1 MASRLSKTASGLNL
15 PDIILL
21 GHGSRRGIDTDEGLK
36 DAAGRLQQ
44 RVGPGVR
51 VRMAAFEFTRP
62 SIPEAIE
69 ALVAEGSRQMVL
81 VPFFLFDGKHVTVEI
96 PEELDK
102 IRANYPYIDLTF
114 AKTLGADSRLVQ
126 IVAERVQETGTAD
139 GVILVNRGSR
149 LEYDPGDRLRELA
162 RLIETRLEA
171 KVAPAQAEYE
181 SPTIL
186 EAAEGLVQAG
196 LNRIAVV
203 PYIFFPGKV
212 LNVNIIPAVEE
223 ARTRFPAAQFTVART
238 LGVDD
243 RLIDLALQRAQEVV
257 H

>member
-1 MASRLSKTASGLNL
+1 LNL

-51 VRMAAFEFTRP
+51 VRMAGFEFTRP

-69 ALVAEGSRQMVL
+69 MLVAEGSRRMVL
-81 VPFFLFDGKHVTVEI
+81 VPFFLFDGKHITVEI
-96 PEELDK
+96 PEELEK
-102 IRANYPYIDLTF
+102 IRAQYPDVDLTY
-114 AKTLGADSRLVQ
+114 ARTLGADIRLVE
-126 IVAERVQETGTAD
+126 IVAERVEETGLGD

-162 RLIETRLEA
+162 RLIENRLGA
-171 KVAPAQAEYE
+171 RVAPAQAEYE

-186 EAAEGLVQAG
+186 EAADSLVQAG

-223 ARTRFPAAQFTVART
+223 ARNRFPAAHFAVART

-243 RLIDLALQRAQEVV
+243 RLIDLALQRAHEALN
-257 H
+257 

>member
-1 MASRLSKTASGLNL
+1 MTL

-36 DAAGRLQQ
+36 DAAGRLQE
-44 RVGPGVR
+44 RVAPDVR
-51 VRMAAFEFTRP
+51 VRMAGFEFTRP
-62 SIPEAIE
+62 SIPETIDM
-69 ALVAEGSRQMVL
+69 LVAEGSRRMVI
-81 VPFFLFDGKHVTVEI
+81 VPFFLFDGKHITVEI

-102 IRANYPYIDLTF
+102 IRARYPDVDLTY
-114 AKTLGADSRLVQ
+114 AKTLGVDMRLAE
-126 IVAERVQETGTAD
+126 IVEERVQETGPCD
-139 GVILVNRGSR
+139 GVVLVNRGSR

-162 RLIETRLEA
+162 GLTEARLGA

-186 EAAEGLVQAG
+186 EAAESLVRAG
-196 LNRIAVV
+196 LKRIAVV

-212 LNVNIIPAVEE
+212 LNVNIIPAAEE
-223 ARTRFPAAQFTVART
+223 ARTRFPGVEFAVART

-243 RLIDLALQRAQEVV
+243 RLIDLALERVLEAV